1 MVMNWLKNNLYIA
14 IAVGLAALVIQGF
27 ISGDSICL
35 FKRIGWSCYGCGIT
49 RAIWALIHFQ
59 FDSAMQYNKLCVI
72 VFPLLV
78 YVGLKH
84 IRNPQ
89 RDTAGAQ

>member
-1 MVMNWLKNNLYIA
+1 MNWLKNNLYIA
-14 IAVGLAALVIQGF
+14 IAVGLAALVLAVTIQGL

-35 FKRIGWSCYGCGIT
+35 FKRIGIPCYGCGIT

-78 YVGLKH
+78 YVVLKFSLKVKKIH
-84 IRNPQ
+84 F
-89 RDTAGAQ
+89 

>member
-1 MVMNWLKNNLYIA
+1 MNWLKNNLYIA
-14 IAVGLAALVIQGF
+14 IAVGLAALVIQGL

-35 FKRIGWSCYGCGIT
+35 FKRIGRSCYGCGIT

-78 YVGLKH
+78 YVGFKH
-84 IRNPQ
+84 IRNL
-89 RDTAGAQ
+89 RHI